1 MCKIQFWYVYIV
13 YTFGIQKVIQDI
25 YWIDV
30 YSITKS
36 LIITNVVSSFQ
47 LDIKLYGKL
56 KNNRKSNFCFVI
68 PQNENGVNIFF
79 SKVTTNSLDSVV
91 INMTFQTVHWMDV
104 YSTMYSLFITWVLY
118 SITLDIKLY
127 GNEKR
132 IVKLI
137 YNFSAGQEE
146 KRFNWFFLRNV

>member
-1 MCKIQFWYVYIV
+1 MCKIQFLDLYIV
-13 YTFGIQKVIQDI
+13 YTFAIQKVIQDI

-56 KNNRKSNFCFVI
+56 KNNRKSNFCFFI

-79 SKVTTNSLDSVV
+79 FESHHKFIRFGRNQHDISSRSLDGRLFDNVFSV
-91 INMTFQTVHWMDV
+91 HHLG
-104 YSTMYSLFITWVLY
+104 SLFYHT
-118 SITLDIKLY
+118 
-127 GNEKR
+127 
-132 IVKLI
+132 
-137 YNFSAGQEE
+137 
-146 KRFNWFFLRNV
+146 